1 MKRIGIAGAV
11 LVLGILL
18 LPAIRDFLEEITA
31 AIMAGMTGQ
40 KYMGFIQL
48 FTDNIYLAA
57 IVLWIGAIAIIIF
70 WPKGEETSEIQRR

>member
-18 LPAIRDFLEEITA
+18 LPAIRDFLEEITD

-40 KYMGFIQL
+40 KYVGFIEL

-57 IVLWIGAIAIIIF
+57 IVLWIVAMVIIIF
-70 WPKGEETSEIQRR
+70 WPKGEETGEIQRR